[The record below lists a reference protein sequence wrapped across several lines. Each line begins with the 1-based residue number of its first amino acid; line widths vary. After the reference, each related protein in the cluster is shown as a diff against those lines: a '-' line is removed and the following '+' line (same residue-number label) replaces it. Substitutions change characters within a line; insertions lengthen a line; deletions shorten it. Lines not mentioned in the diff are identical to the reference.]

1 MEYKNIL
8 MQVKDMGITGNIVPI
23 SWFKTIRYKSKN
35 KVGKPYL
42 LAINILSDIVYWYR
56 PAEVRDE
63 ATGELIGYKKKFK
76 GDLLQRS
83 YSQMAEMF
91 GCSKREATNAIVR
104 LEQLGVVKRHFR
116 VIRSENFVANNVLFI
131 ELIPE
136 ILKKLT
142 NYKDDLILDN
152 SESETLPLSKVIGSP
167 FEKGEGPTFKSETN
181 TKNTNIDYVTYKK
194 ERKEESKKESP
205 RHFLGEGYLNFEK
218 ESSKAKAFEETESQL
233 QDFSLSQE
241 SVVCNKSKA
250 GSQKNNSEMKAL
262 DLSKNDLA
270 CQKTKASRVKTI
282 EKLKPF
288 DEIIEAYTQNEKLR
302 FELKEHLKV
311 RKQKKAALTNR
322 AIELSLQKLN
332 SLASSDEEK
341 LQIVQN
347 AVMGGW
353 TTFYPLRREETPR
366 REHNKYT
373 KKSEK
378 ANTPGAE
385 PQRSGDYELSL
396 DQTFEESV
404 AIYVRVTNEE
414 MKRAAEANGTEYK
427 PLTVEGVIKEIEEK
441 NKKLKDEVAQKN
453 KEEGH
458 YGF

>member
-142 NYKDDLILDN
+142 NYKDDLILGN

-194 ERKEESKKESP
+194 ERKEERKKESP

-218 ESSKAKAFEETESQL
+218 DSSKAKAFEEAKIQL
-233 QDFSLSQE
+233 QDLSLSQE

-250 GSQKNNSEMKAL
+250 GSQKNNSGMEAL
-262 DLSKNDLA
+262 YLSVNDLS
-270 CQKTKASRVKTI
+270 CQKTKASR
-282 EKLKPF
+282 EKSAENLKSF
-288 DEIIEAYTQNEKLR
+288 DEIIDTYTQNEKLR
-302 FELKEHLKV
+302 FELKEHLKI

-322 AIELSLQKLN
+322 ALELSLQKLN
-332 SLASSDEEK
+332 SLASNDEDK
-341 LQIVQN
+341 LRIVQN
-347 AVMGGW
+347 SVMNGW
-353 TTFYPLRREETPR
+353 TAFYPPRREDCARREEQEVMR
-366 REHNKYT
+366 SQSKSGNIFADMCKELKAEKEKENKYFDIDV
-373 KKSEK
+373 SEQ
-378 ANTPGAE
+378 P
-385 PQRSGDYELSL
+385 
-396 DQTFEESV
+396 
-404 AIYVRVTNEE
+404 
-414 MKRAAEANGTEYK
+414 
-427 PLTVEGVIKEIEEK
+427 
-441 NKKLKDEVAQKN
+441 
-453 KEEGH
+453 
-458 YGF
+458 